1 MSAPWKRCRKGV
13 KETMLFYW
21 EQRTWCT
28 GLTECSFK
36 KTTALSEM
44 GSTQMQNNT
53 PSQIS
58 PMVSMFI
65 TSMSILIIACKGC
78 VEDCVNEAY
87 LAILQLG
94 DAMMKRWANKE
105 SIKVWIFHKLTRFIA
120 FYWISTLT
128 RIDACPKGIKEF
140 IASWRR
146 CKPCFDLLYRFMKHY
161 NDVFFTEV
169 FKSSD
174 MQAILCRIVFYSS
187 I

>member
-1 MSAPWKRCRKGV
+1 
-13 KETMLFYW
+13 
-21 EQRTWCT
+21 
-28 GLTECSFK
+28 
-36 KTTALSEM
+36 M

-120 FYWISTLT
+120 FY
-128 RIDACPKGIKEF
+128 
-140 IASWRR
+140 
-146 CKPCFDLLYRFMKHY
+146 
-161 NDVFFTEV
+161 
-169 FKSSD
+169 
-174 MQAILCRIVFYSS
+174 
-187 I
+187 